1 MKMAEAY
8 VLVVDDEKEFL
19 ESVAERLLNRDI
31 SVDTAQ
37 NGAQALEKI
46 GANSYDAIVLDL
58 MMPELDGMETLK
70 LALRNKPDLQI
81 ILLTGHASVHHG
93 VEAMREGALDFM
105 EKPADLDALVAK
117 IMEGRSRRL
126 EIDAQTRERAVR
138 EALTKYSW

>member
-1 MKMAEAY
+1 MAEAY

>member
-1 MKMAEAY
+1 MAEAY

-31 SVDTAQ
+31 GVDTAQ

-46 GANSYDAIVLDL
+46 GANTYDAIVLDL

-70 LALRNKPDLQI
+70 RALRNKPDLQI

-105 EKPADLDALVAK
+105 EKPADLDLLVTK
-117 IMEGRSRRL
+117 IKEGRSRRL

>member
-126 EIDAQTRERAVR
+126 EIDAKTRERAVR